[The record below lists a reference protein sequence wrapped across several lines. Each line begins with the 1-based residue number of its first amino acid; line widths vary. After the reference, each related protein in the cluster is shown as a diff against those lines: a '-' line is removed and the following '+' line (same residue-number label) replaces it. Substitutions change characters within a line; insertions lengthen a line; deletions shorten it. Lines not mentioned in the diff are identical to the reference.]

1 MPSVNVFAI
10 FGTSIYNN
18 FYPGSI
24 IFTQQ
29 VSVKEPEFSKKFRL
43 IFNLISKQNVVIN
56 RGFLVSAVYLELYNF
71 IRSPEQSQELS
82 VNYWTIQY
90 KDMNYKIP
98 YLDPWLY

>member
-1 MPSVNVFAI
+1 MPIVNVFAI

-56 RGFLVSAVYLELYNF
+56 RGFLVSAVYLIKKRTILNYVMDELQWFLRN
-71 IRSPEQSQELS
+71 INVE
-82 VNYWTIQY
+82 V
-90 KDMNYKIP
+90 K
-98 YLDPWLY
+98 